1 MSVCLGVSQQQ
12 LVDRRL
18 VPTKGLTL
26 MMRIVWS
33 SDDVGPDGIDDGV
46 GCDDCNSG
54 DGWERQRWWISNS
67 ELWFSIAKYH
77 WKAYYVL
84 FLCII
89 FKVSFFFLSL
99 YVYKLFVYTW
109 FIHIIS

>member
-1 MSVCLGVSQQQ
+1 MPVCLGVSQLQ

-26 MMRIVWS
+26 MMRTVWS

-54 DGWERQRWWISNS
+54 DGFWRKMRESTT
-67 ELWFSIAKYH
+67 
-77 WKAYYVL
+77 
-84 FLCII
+84 
-89 FKVSFFFLSL
+89 LSL
-99 YVYKLFVYTW
+99 SLVRT
-109 FIHIIS
+109 